1 MTVDPLSPRFAR
13 QRVLSG
19 IGADGQRRLAD
30 AHVVVIGA
38 GGLGNA
44 VLPVLAGAGVG
55 RITIIDDDTVDESN
69 LHRQVL
75 FGAADIGTP
84 KADAAARA
92 MARQSPDTEVEAVLT
107 RFGAHTALPSGT
119 DLLIDGS
126 DVETTRFAAN
136 DAAIAAGIPLV
147 WGSALRWSGQVGVA
161 VADADFRDLFP
172 DGPALDA
179 DTCEIAGVAPT
190 VCTVIGGLMATE
202 ALKLLTGAGDPL
214 VGRVLAYDGLRGTI
228 DELRFARD
236 PDRAAP
242 AAPTANATPAPP
254 RAELPDIVTALE
266 LDALLDSDTP
276 PVLVDVREPMEL
288 AIAALPGATHIP
300 LGQLA
305 MRIDELDPDADT
317 VVLCHHG
324 VRSEAALAHLR
335 HSGFTRARHLAG
347 GIDAW
352 SRDVDPSVPR
362 Y

>member
-19 IGADGQRRLAD
+19 IGPDGQRRLAS

-55 RITIIDDDTVDESN
+55 RITVIDDDTVDESN

-75 FGAADIGTP
+75 FSAADIGTP

-92 MARQSPDTEVEAVLT
+92 IARQSPDTEVESVVV
-107 RFGAHTALPSGT
+107 RFGPDAPLPHDV

-136 DAAIAAGIPLV
+136 DAALAAGIPLV

-172 DGPALDA
+172 GGPALDA
-179 DTCEIAGVAPT
+179 DTCEIAGVSPT

-202 ALKLLTGAGDPL
+202 ALKLVTGAGAPL

-228 DELRFARD
+228 DELQFARD
-236 PDRAAP
+236 PDRTMTPAP
-242 AAPTANATPAPP
+242 AARLAQAAGLSDT
-254 RAELPDIVTALE
+254 VTAAE
-266 LDALLDSDTP
+266 LDALLDSDAP

-305 MRIDELDPDADT
+305 RRIDELDPDADT

-335 HSGFTRARHLAG
+335 HSGFARARHLAG